1 VTTGLCDAGSIVRAV
16 HAREVSARE
25 MTGAALRALG
35 AVEPRLR
42 AFLCT
47 FEAEALRA
55 ADLVDARVA
64 AGERPALAGV
74 PVAIKDNICLGPDLR
89 IAGDAMGYG
98 GATTA
103 GSRMLE
109 QYRSPF
115 TATAAQRLID
125 AGAIVLGKTN
135 LDEFGM
141 GSSTEH
147 SAFGVTRNPW
157 DTSRV
162 PGGSSGGSAAAVAA
176 GVCPIALGSDTGGSI
191 RQPAAHCGVVGL
203 KPTYGRVSRLGLV
216 AYASSLD
223 QVGPIA
229 ASVAD
234 AAMCL
239 KVIAGHDQ
247 GDATSAREPV
257 ADYAPLPGAMPGR
270 LVVGVPGQARS
281 SANDPELA
289 DAFEASL
296 NVLRGLG
303 AEIVS
308 VDIPML
314 DHAIAAYYVLAPA
327 EASSNLARYD
337 GVRYGARAALSAQEG
352 LRDLYE
358 RSRSEGFGD
367 EVKRRIM
374 LGTYALSGGYYDQ
387 YYATATRVR
396 RLLREAFGRALATCS
411 VIATPATPGPAFP
424 IGGKTSD
431 PLAMYM
437 EDVYTVGVN
446 LAGLPAVCVP
456 MGCATGHG
464 KPLPLGLQL
473 IGAPFG
479 EAPLLRAAAMFERAR
494 GPLAHTPEVL
504 AP

>member
-1 VTTGLCDAGSIVRAV
+1 MRGLSDATSIVRAV
-16 HAREVSARE
+16 HTRETSARDV
-25 MTGAALRALG
+25 TSAALRALG

-47 FEAEALRA
+47 FESEALRA

-64 AGERPALAGV
+64 KGERPPLAGV
-74 PVAIKDNICLGPDLR
+74 PVAIKDNICLGPDLCAR
-89 IAGDAMGYG
+89 GDGLGYG
-98 GATTA
+98 GTTTA
-103 GSRMLE
+103 GSRILAR
-109 QYRSPF
+109 YRSPF

-157 DTSRV
+157 DTDRV
-162 PGGSSGGSAAAVAA
+162 PGGSSGGSAAAVAS

-203 KPTYGRVSRLGLV
+203 KPTYGRVSRLGLI

-229 ASVAD
+229 SSVAD
-234 AAMCL
+234 AALCL
-239 KVIAGHDQ
+239 QAIAGHDG

-257 ADYAPLPGAMPGR
+257 PDYSARLEDKPQR

-281 SANDPELA
+281 GANSPELA

-296 NVLRGLG
+296 NLLRGLG

-337 GVRYGARAALSAQEG
+337 GVRYGTRANLSPQEG

-358 RSRSEGFGD
+358 RSRSEGFGE

-374 LGTYALSGGYYDQ
+374 LGTYALAGGYYEQ
-387 YYATATRVR
+387 YYATATKVR
-396 RLLREAFGRALATCS
+396 RVLREAFGRALATCS
-411 VIATPATPGPAFP
+411 MIATPATPGPAFR
-424 IGGKTSD
+424 IGAKTAD
-431 PLAMYM
+431 PLAMYL

-446 LAGLPAVCVP
+446 LAGLPAVSVP
-456 MGCATGHG
+456 MGCTSGPG

-473 IGAPFG
+473 IGAPLQ
-479 EAPLLRAAAMFERAR
+479 EASLLQAAAMFERAR
-494 GPLAHTPEVL
+494 GPLTHRPEVT
-504 AP
+504 AI

>member
-1 VTTGLCDAGSIVRAV
+1 MTLSLSDSRSIVDAV
-16 HAREVSARE
+16 HTRDASAREV
-25 MTGAALRALG
+25 TGMALRGLRE
-35 AVEPRLR
+35 VEPRLR

-47 FEAEALRA
+47 FEDAALRA

-74 PVAIKDNICLGPDLR
+74 PLAIKDNICVGPDLVR
-89 IAGDAMGYG
+89 AGDGLGYG

-103 GSRMLE
+103 GSRILE
-109 QYRSPF
+109 GYRSPF

-176 GVCPIALGSDTGGSI
+176 GVCPISLGSDTGGSI

-234 AAMCL
+234 AALCL
-239 KVIAGHDQ
+239 RVIAGHDA

-257 ADYAPLPGAMPGR
+257 PDDAELRQGACEG

-296 NVLRGLG
+296 HVLRGLG
-303 AEIVS
+303 AEVVG
-308 VDIPML
+308 VDMPML

-337 GVRYGARAALSAQEG
+337 GVRYGRRAELSGGEG

-396 RLLREAFGRALATCS
+396 GLLREAFGRALATCS
-411 VIATPATPGPAFP
+411 VIATPATPGPAFT
-424 IGGKTSD
+424 IGGKTAD
-431 PLAMYM
+431 PLAMYL

-446 LAGLPAVCVP
+446 LAGLPAVSVP
-456 MGCATGHG
+456 MGIARREA

-473 IGAPFG
+473 IGAPFQ
-479 EAPLLRAAAMFERAR
+479 EASLLRVAAMFEAAR
-494 GPLAHTPEVL
+494 GPLGCRPEVR
-504 AP
+504 AT